1 MKFFSIIVLL
11 LICIALVNC
20 ILEYIFIYPRWKK
33 AFTRRFWWYVC
44 FFNILDEE
52 IDENIINEEKDSD
65 ITKNVKKSNTF
76 TNKANKHTKQKSKT
90 SHTSK
95 TNAKVKKEKTPES
108 FLFENDYTIGLIYV
122 LIVVVISVPS
132 LFISKKAIGLFKSVE
147 RRLSFYYRIYLIQE
161 DYLSYMVLQDL
172 KIKYPDYAV
181 YDNERW
187 RNVLIKHKNIF
198 QRKSFILLNEI
209 KAENDQEKFL
219 TTIETIS
226 KGKLF
231 YEENNMKLSVNMN
244 VYIYICCLFC
254 I

>member
-1 MKFFSIIVLL
+1 
-11 LICIALVNC
+11 
-20 ILEYIFIYPRWKK
+20 
-33 AFTRRFWWYVC
+33 
-44 FFNILDEE
+44 
-52 IDENIINEEKDSD
+52 
-65 ITKNVKKSNTF
+65 
-76 TNKANKHTKQKSKT
+76 
-90 SHTSK
+90 
-95 TNAKVKKEKTPES
+95 
-108 FLFENDYTIGLIYV
+108 
-122 LIVVVISVPS
+122 
-132 LFISKKAIGLFKSVE
+132 
-147 RRLSFYYRIYLIQE
+147 
-161 DYLSYMVLQDL
+161 MVLQDL

-254 I
+254 IQIVDDYVNMIECINNGNSINKIIIIIYS